1 MMGIGKTL
9 GGLVGAGIMLK
20 LSHDLLIKPNK
31 ELFKK
36 FGTKKKYG
44 RRKQK

>member
-1 MMGIGKTL
+1 MGWGKTL

-31 ELFKK
+31 KLFKK
-36 FGTKKKYG
+36 ISK
-44 RRKQK
+44 RRRR